1 MKEPA
6 HFVRRGLFNVLNGN
20 ITYDGSNV
28 PVYNT
33 VPDDTSFPYII
44 IYSVSTNQIEDNRT
58 NYIADVSTRIE
69 VVTRFASG
77 DGGQLQANQI
87 INSISQLVILK
98 SGLLNLTSDNF
109 NVYSQVNEGITY
121 LTEDE
126 PDNTYYRGIISLSIK
141 LEQTS

>member
-28 PVYNT
+28 PVYNA
-33 VPDDTSFPYII
+33 VPNNATYPYII
-44 IYSVSTNQIEDNRT
+44 IYSVSTNQIEDNIS

-69 VVTRFASG
+69 VVTRFADG

-87 INSISQLVILK
+87 INSISQLVVLK
-98 SGLLNLTSDNF
+98 SGLMNLNSDGF

-121 LTEDE
+121 LTEDAL
-126 PDNTYYRGIISLSIK
+126 DHTYYRGVISLSVK
-141 LEQTS
+141 LEQN

>member
-6 HFVRRGLFNVLNGN
+6 HFVRRGLYNVLNNN
-20 ITYDGSNV
+20 ITYGGSAV

-33 VPDDTSFPYII
+33 VPNNSTYPYII
-44 IYSVSTNQIEDNRT
+44 IYSTSTNQIEDNIS

-69 VVTRFASG
+69 VVTRFADS

-98 SGLLNLTSDNF
+98 SGLMNLNSDGF
-109 NVYSQVNEGITY
+109 NVYSQINEGITY
-121 LTEDE
+121 LTEDAA
-126 PDNTYYRGIISLSIK
+126 DHTYYRGIITLSVK
-141 LEQTS
+141 LEQI

>member
-20 ITYDGSNV
+20 ISYDGSNV
-28 PVYNT
+28 PVYNA
-33 VPDDTSFPYII
+33 VPNNATYPYII
-44 IYSVSTNQIEDNRT
+44 IYSVSTNQIEDNIS

-69 VVTRFASG
+69 VVTRFADG

-98 SGLLNLTSDNF
+98 SGLMNLNSDGF
-109 NVYSQVNEGITY
+109 NVYSQINEGITY
-121 LTEDE
+121 LTEDA
-126 PDNTYYRGIISLSIK
+126 PDHTYYRGIISLSVK
-141 LEQTS
+141 LEQI